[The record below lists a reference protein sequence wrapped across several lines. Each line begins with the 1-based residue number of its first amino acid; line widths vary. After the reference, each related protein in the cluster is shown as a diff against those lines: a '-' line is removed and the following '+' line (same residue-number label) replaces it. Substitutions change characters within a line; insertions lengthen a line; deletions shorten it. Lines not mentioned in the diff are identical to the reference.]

1 MPLPNFTF
9 PQRGVSE
16 LARFIPA
23 HLPVRTRHARRMYFH
38 IGEVDRE
45 PVRRQQIDS
54 NQSLHLATQTAE
66 ITAKSGHPNGNQFD
80 GFDLRSISDLASPNP
95 ERSNHFVA
103 RIGANVEG
111 VFPSV
116 HVNSGVS

>member
-1 MPLPNFTF
+1 MPVPNFTF
-9 PQRGVSE
+9 LQRGVWE
-16 LARFIPA
+16 LARVIPA
-23 HLPVRTRHARRMYFH
+23 HLPVRTHHARRMYFH

-54 NQSLHLATQTAE
+54 NQSLHLATQTGE
-66 ITAKSGHPNGNQFD
+66 ITAKSGHPNGH
-80 GFDLRSISDLASPNP
+80 
-95 ERSNHFVA
+95 HFVA

-116 HVNSGVS
+116 YVNSDVS